1 MEHERS
7 KAMQMIDEDPVATP
21 GTGKA
26 PGLYAVFGQPI
37 SHSLSPRIHAAF
49 ARELSIALDYRA
61 IEASADEFV
70 GALASFADRGGLG
83 ANVTLP
89 LKQLAARLCLTV
101 SERARQADSV
111 NTLVRR
117 GEGWHGESTDGVGLI
132 RDITGRHGLYVR
144 GRRTLLLGAGG
155 AARAVAFALLD
166 AGISELTIANRTPER
181 ADALADAIGR
191 PDDVRTRYWNDLGQW
206 GAFDLIINATT
217 AGHSRMS
224 LALPPSLLAPRAIC
238 YDLSYGRAA
247 FGFLAWAR
255 SAGASHAIDGLGML
269 VEQAAEAFD
278 VWHGRRP
285 ETDAVYAELR
295 AYLPGDAED

>member
-1 MEHERS
+1 
-7 KAMQMIDEDPVATP
+7 MIEEESVSTHHQGDGP
-21 GTGKA
+21 GQF
-26 PGLYAVFGQPI
+26 AVFGQPI

-49 ARELSIALDYRA
+49 ARDLSIALEYRA
-61 IEASADEFV
+61 IESSAEGFV
-70 GALASFADRGGLG
+70 GALAAFADRGGLG
-83 ANVTLP
+83 ANVTHP
-89 LKQLAARLCLTV
+89 LKQIAARLCLSV

-117 GEGWHGESTDGVGLI
+117 GEGWHGESTDGVGLV

-181 ADALADAIGR
+181 ADALADSIGK
-191 PDDVRTRYWNDLGQW
+191 PEVVHTRYWNDLGQW
-206 GAFDLIINATT
+206 GAFDLIINATS
-217 AGHSRMS
+217 AGHCRMS

-238 YDLSYGRAA
+238 YDLSYGHAS

-255 SAGASHAIDGLGML
+255 SAGANHAIDGLGML
-269 VEQAAEAFD
+269 VEQAAEAFE

-285 ETDAVYAELR
+285 DADAVYAELR